1 MASRELAPA
10 AVADLTADFAATT
23 ICLTAPG
30 LVMPGPDFLASCFDA
45 VPLLG
50 PGLPEADLFGTVVA
64 LALIVGVDL
73 LVAPALGLAA
83 DLAVVLALPVAE
95 VAADVVLVP
104 PLVDEDPPVAVLDL
118 AAVPPV
124 VRDRAPDAAVL
135 LVAVALVP
143 VALVPVALVPVA
155 LVPVDLVPVDLD
167 VADLPVVDLPAV
179 DPVPVDLDV
188 ADLPVVDLPAADRVP
203 VDRVEADLPAADLVA
218 APVVPLAVV
227 VLDLVAV
234 VDVGFIAVM
243 ALAASAIALAA
254 SAIALVALVMAVVM
268 VVMAFAV
275 EDALVAIDF
284 IVLAADVALV
294 AAEET
299 FVAAAVAVGAVLL
312 VAVPDLVLLVADDA
326 AVVFLATDLFGAVF
340 LATLLLAGVAFA
352 FSRLADVLLAAA
364 LFVRPAVPRLEA
376 VRDAVLV
383 ATDLPPVMISY
394 GGIYFQVPNN
404 LHTRPQM
411 PIGCQTVLVSRNV
424 VIRSVPGSAD
434 HSVGPGRST
443 LLRLSA
449 AALSHS
455 TASSCGA
462 PARSM
467 ALTSR
472 CDASHGVSSA
482 RRPVR
487 MFTTPPG
494 RSEVASTSARV
505 MAGSGAGSDATT
517 TAVLPDTIAGAITET
532 RPSSAES
539 GATMATTPVGSG
551 EEKLKNGPDTG
562 LAAPATA
569 PILSAQP
576 AYQTQRSMASSTSV
590 VAAALVAPPSLSS
603 AMNCPLR
610 PSSISAIR

>member
-124 VRDRAPDAAVL
+124 VRDRVPDAAVL
-135 LVAVALVP
+135 LVAVALVA

>member
-124 VRDRAPDAAVL
+124 VRDRVPDAAVL
-135 LVAVALVP
+135 LVAVALV
-143 VALVPVALVPVA
+143 AVA

-234 VDVGFIAVM
+234 VDVDVGFIAVM

>member
-124 VRDRAPDAAVL
+124 VRDRVPDAAVL

>member
-83 DLAVVLALPVAE
+83 DLAVVLAVPVAE

-118 AAVPPV
+118 AVPPV
-124 VRDRAPDAAVL
+124 VRDRVPDAAVL
-135 LVAVALVP
+135 LVA
-143 VALVPVALVPVA
+143 VALVPVA

>member
-118 AAVPPV
+118 AVPPV
-124 VRDRAPDAAVL
+124 VRDRVPDAAVL
-135 LVAVALVP
+135 LVA
-143 VALVPVALVPVA
+143 VALVPVA

>member
-135 LVAVALVP
+135 LVA